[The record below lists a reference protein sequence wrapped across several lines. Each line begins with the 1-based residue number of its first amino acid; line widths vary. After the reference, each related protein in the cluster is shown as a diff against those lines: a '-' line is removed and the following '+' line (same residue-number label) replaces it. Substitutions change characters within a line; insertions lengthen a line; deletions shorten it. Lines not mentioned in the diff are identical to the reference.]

1 MYIKLKNVQKQYQD
15 KIILQDV
22 TLTIDKPGIYY
33 LKGKS
38 GSGKTTLFN
47 IIAGFENFEKG
58 SREVGSNC
66 FIASIFQSF
75 ELIDE
80 LTVRENIE
88 LVKDVFDLKD
98 TKMIETLGLTPLLEH
113 YPSELSGGQRQRVS
127 ILRALLIHP
136 QIILCDEP
144 TVSLDYENRKIVL
157 DLLEGLAKECA
168 VIISSH
174 NEQELVNYVDF
185 MYEIKN
191 NQVFL
196 VKENHNLQSLSV
208 PDYELNLNKLKKYLC
223 KMVPLQKRIF
233 ILFCST
239 ITLLGLILIQAD
251 RQIFHPPINDHIRNS
266 DVLYVTRYNQNI
278 KSKTPLITF
287 EPVVINEQSY
297 LTNIYP
303 YVENKDFKNV
313 KLENN
318 EIQINQYLKELLPYQ
333 SPINKSITLQYR
345 LDGEIYEETF
355 VIKSVINE
363 ELQDKRPQIYYNY
376 DYLMN
381 LLKAKYH
388 SYKYKTQYDYFI
400 NNYTLFQLQ
409 STDVAKEYL
418 NYSKNDQVT
427 VYSSVYTPYYQEMD
441 SMEIYHMIYVIGEVL
456 IMIIGI
462 IFIVYQENK
471 YLNLMKY
478 RLSILASLSL
488 PFNKL
493 KYLYMFQFF
502 KKSLCLLLMALLE
515 IMIYFFIVE
524 TSYVSILLSFIYAI
538 IILFVILGYLL
549 VKMMQYHYRD
559 IAAIFKDNK
568 N

>member
-1 MYIKLKNVQKQYQD
+1 M
-15 KIILQDV
+15 
-22 TLTIDKPGIYY
+22 
-33 LKGKS
+33 
-38 GSGKTTLFN
+38 
-47 IIAGFENFEKG
+47 
-58 SREVGSNC
+58 
-66 FIASIFQSF
+66 
-75 ELIDE
+75 
-80 LTVRENIE
+80 
-88 LVKDVFDLKD
+88 
-98 TKMIETLGLTPLLEH
+98 
-113 YPSELSGGQRQRVS
+113 
-127 ILRALLIHP
+127 
-136 QIILCDEP
+136 
-144 TVSLDYENRKIVL
+144 
-157 DLLEGLAKECA
+157 
-168 VIISSH
+168 
-174 NEQELVNYVDF
+174 
-185 MYEIKN
+185 
-191 NQVFL
+191 
-196 VKENHNLQSLSV
+196 
-208 PDYELNLNKLKKYLC
+208 
-223 KMVPLQKRIF
+223 
-233 ILFCST
+233 
-239 ITLLGLILIQAD
+239 
-251 RQIFHPPINDHIRNS
+251 
-266 DVLYVTRYNQNI
+266 
-278 KSKTPLITF
+278 
-287 EPVVINEQSY
+287 
-297 LTNIYP
+297 TNIYP

-355 VIKSVINE
+355 VIKSIINE
-363 ELQDKRPQIYYNY
+363 DLQDKRPQIYYNY

-515 IMIYFFIVE
+515 IMIYFFVVE